1 MGRFPAPAGP
11 GCSDVGWVFDSPR
24 WCRDAP
30 ETARH
35 PENIPPE
42 FPRAIIYKK
51 DKRGPETDFPTASG
65 PLPNDR
71 ETGPGVIFFG
81 LKIPPQ

>member
-11 GCSDVGWVFDSPR
+11 GCSDAGWVFDSPR

-42 FPRAIIYKK
+42 FPRAFIFEK
-51 DKRGPETDFPTASG
+51 DKRGPGTVFPTAPG
-65 PLPNDR
+65 PLSK
-71 ETGPGVIFFG
+71 GPKSGRGVNFFG
-81 LKIPPQ
+81 